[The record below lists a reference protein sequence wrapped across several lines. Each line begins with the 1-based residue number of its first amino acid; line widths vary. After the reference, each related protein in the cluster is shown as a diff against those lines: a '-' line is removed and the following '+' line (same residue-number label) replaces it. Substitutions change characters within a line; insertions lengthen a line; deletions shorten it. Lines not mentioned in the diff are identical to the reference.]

1 MDNAAEEENEK
12 AKYAAFTINTQRRQ
26 EEQEAGE
33 ILQSRRREVRV
44 FGQKRISNLA
54 MVRLRP
60 CLWSRRETPT
70 SPWCLHS
77 CAP

>member
-33 ILQSRRREVRV
+33 ILQSRRRDVRV
-44 FGQKRISNLA
+44 FAL
-54 MVRLRP
+54 VRRN
-60 CLWSRRETPT
+60 TPI